1 MSLTDGALAQ
11 PRDSD
16 FGTSDLHHLAPS
28 SNTRDSDAVIEA
40 QNIGV
45 QFGGL
50 VALSEVS
57 LVIPLG
63 KLVGLMGPNGAG
75 KTTLFNVLSG
85 FIRPNSGSVTLLGR
99 DVTSASPQIR
109 ARMGLTRT
117 FQLPDL
123 FQSLTI
129 AEHLTL
135 GYRVR
140 HKPARLW
147 TDLVT
152 GRAWGR
158 PDRDEVEQVEKIL
171 SLLGL
176 EEMANVLAEGLPTG
190 LTRLVQVGLGLAASP
205 RVLLLD
211 EPAAGLDTNETREL
225 SVALSRAVEQE
236 GTSMLVIEH
245 DLDFLLGMT
254 EFVYVLDAGRLIA
267 SGSPSEVTQ
276 DRAVQSAYFGTNG

>member
-1 MSLTDGALAQ
+1 MSLTDGAQSQ
-11 PRDSD
+11 PRDGN
-16 FGTSDLHHLAPS
+16 FETSELRNLAPS
-28 SNTRDSDAVIEA
+28 PNTGDSDTVLEA
-40 QNIGV
+40 RNVGV

-50 VALSEVS
+50 VALSDVS
-57 LVIPLG
+57 LVIPYG

-85 FIRPNSGSVTLLGR
+85 FIRPNSGSVSLLGR

-123 FQSLTI
+123 FKSLTV
-129 AEHLTL
+129 AEHLSL
-135 GYRVR
+135 GYRLH
-140 HKPARLW
+140 HKPKRLW

-152 GRAWGR
+152 PRAWGK
-158 PDRDEVEQVEKIL
+158 PDKAEVEQVEKIL

-176 EEMANVLAEGLPTG
+176 EEMANVLADGLPTG

-245 DLDFLLGMT
+245 DLDFLLGIT
-254 EFVYVLDAGRLIA
+254 GFVYVLDAGRLIA
-267 SGSPSEVTQ
+267 SGSPSEVAQ
-276 DRAVQSAYFGTNG
+276 DRQVQSAYFGTNG